1 LDAIGVSLANK
12 VSKTFEISAKHAAKA
27 VWDGYKKIRAEPQVS
42 ALKES

>member
-27 VWDGYKKIRAEPQVS
+27 VWDGYKKSGQNRKFLP
-42 ALKES
+42 